1 MKLLAAA
8 LVGCLLLATPS
19 AAKAQE
25 PQPRVV
31 ELKAPDGRTQSNRD
45 AHRAPACGGVRGR

>member
-19 AAKAQE
+19 AAKVQE
-25 PQPRVV
+25 VQPRVV
-31 ELKAPDGRTQSNRD
+31 DLKAPGRGRSITQS
-45 AHRAPACGGVRGR
+45 AAL